1 MYSNKVTLKAIASF
15 VKAMVSCSISQVL
28 VILIMPLLLTL
39 AMVMVNP
46 LRKNTHE

>member
-1 MYSNKVTLKAIASF
+1 MYSNKVTLKVIASF
-15 VKAMVSCSISQVL
+15 AKAMVSCSISQVL
-28 VILIMPLLLTL
+28 AILIMPLLLTL

>member
-1 MYSNKVTLKAIASF
+1 MSSNKVTLKLIASF
-15 VKAMVSCSISQVL
+15 AKAMTSCSTSQVL
-28 VILIMPLLLTL
+28 ALLIMPLLLTL